1 MSEVK
6 ESKRKK
12 KDLSIRFGEVTK
24 DNVGQLREL
33 NLAIFPVVYNEK
45 FYKDVVK
52 EQTKELI
59 QLAYHSDVLVGAVC
73 CRIEKLSDSENK
85 DDDDSPPDTD
95 IPQSQD
101 KNPNI
106 KKEKEQPKSKL
117 SAPVSDGREKRLYIM
132 TLGVLAAYRNYGVGG
147 KMLAN
152 IIKLVAQRPDLHDIY
167 LHVQTSNQTA
177 IEFYKKFGFTVVRT
191 IKNYYK
197 RIDPP
202 DCYVVSLTYPFPAKY
217 TDTTLSPSSAPS
229 SSSSSASTST
239 SSSSSSSSSSSASSS
254 SATTSSSL
262 PSNVAPKGKKKKKK
276 GKGGT
281 ALHNGEETRK

>member
-106 KKEKEQPKSKL
+106 KK
-117 SAPVSDGREKRLYIM
+117 RKRTTKI
-132 TLGVLAAYRNYGVGG
+132 
-147 KMLAN
+147 
-152 IIKLVAQRPDLHDIY
+152 Q
-167 LHVQTSNQTA
+167 A
-177 IEFYKKFGFTVVRT
+177 I
-191 IKNYYK
+191 
-197 RIDPP
+197 
-202 DCYVVSLTYPFPAKY
+202 C
-217 TDTTLSPSSAPS
+217 SSI
-229 SSSSSASTST
+229 
-239 SSSSSSSSSSSASSS
+239 
-254 SATTSSSL
+254 
-262 PSNVAPKGKKKKKK
+262 GW
-276 GKGGT
+276 
-281 ALHNGEETRK
+281 TRKAVIYNDFGSISSISQLWCRRQNVSQHYQISCTTTRSA